1 MFLKLESFWA
11 AKSQIQPLSMFQ
23 KKKAVVWQGLS
34 QNHVISAHF
43 CSVEFMIGPYS
54 SGTAAAKVSRK
65 YIYY

>member
-1 MFLKLESFWA
+1 MFLKLESFWT

-23 KKKAVVWQGLS
+23 KKGGGVARFEPDP
-34 QNHVISAHF
+34 SAHF

-54 SGTAAAKVSRK
+54 SGTAAAKVSSK